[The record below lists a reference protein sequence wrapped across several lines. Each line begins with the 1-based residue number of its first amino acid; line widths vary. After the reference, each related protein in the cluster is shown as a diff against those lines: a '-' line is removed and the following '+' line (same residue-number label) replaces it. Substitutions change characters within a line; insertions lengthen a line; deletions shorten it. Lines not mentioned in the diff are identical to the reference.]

1 MAAANNTRAAEL
13 FEVAKP
19 YLFDLLKNAPQF
31 GSAGLVLVFH
41 EGQITR
47 VDVSASVQCKP
58 KAGGKQ

>member
-19 YLFDLLKNAPQF
+19 YLLDLLKNAPQH
-31 GSAGLVLVFH
+31 GSAGITLVFYQ
-41 EGQITR
+41 GQITR

-58 KAGGKQ
+58 KAGSQQ